1 MISHITFNILFLGIF
16 LFADFWIGVA
26 IKVLWDLM
34 GLDSFDSFDPFEKW
48 FSRSFFV
55 ILVGLSIFLIYSEW
69 QWASVAFNIHLC

>member
-1 MISHITFNILFLGIF
+1 MISSLWFNVLFLGFF
-16 LFADFWIGVA
+16 LFADFWVGVA

-34 GLDSFDSFDPFEKW
+34 GLDSFDLDPFENG
-48 FSRSFFV
+48 FLGLFFV